1 MFWQA
6 AWIGIAIAAP
16 VGPIGLLCIS
26 RTLRGGPRLGLATG
40 LGAAS
45 ADGLFALSG
54 AWGGGFAMQLAGAL
68 ARPLG
73 WAACLLLAWL
83 GLATLR
89 RPAAEGRDDA
99 ERHLGKAYLSALLLT
114 LGNPMT
120 ILSFAAVAA
129 VAAALSGGL
138 RLDAARQ
145 LEIVAGVFCSSAM
158 WWLLLS
164 YGGGALLLRL
174 GPRGRR
180 GLDLGCGLVLLG
192 FAIGLALRMAGRG
205 Q

>member
-54 AWGGGFAMQLAGAL
+54 AWGSGFAMQLAGAL

-83 GLATLR
+83 GIATLR

-99 ERHLGKAYLSALLLT
+99 ERHPGKAYLSALLLT

-120 ILSFAAVAA
+120 ILSFAA

-145 LEIVAGVFCSSAM
+145 LEIVAGVFCGSAM

-180 GLDLGCGLVLLG
+180 GLDFACGLVLFG